1 MKDMRRSFIGISV
14 ALISTAAVY
23 AQNTPP
29 VDVSTAFSNAMTNI
43 SAIAKA
49 AGGLLGGI
57 VGLVGIGRTAY
68 KLSNGDTDAMT
79 SLIMAV
85 VGIFLGFIAVS
96 FLS

>member
-1 MKDMRRSFIGISV
+1 MKKRSFIGIGV

-23 AQNTPP
+23 AQGSSQ
-29 VDVSTAFSNAMTNI
+29 VDVSTAFGNAMTNI
-43 SAIAKA
+43 STIAKA

-85 VGIFLGFIAVS
+85 VGIFLGFIAVT
-96 FLS
+96 FLT